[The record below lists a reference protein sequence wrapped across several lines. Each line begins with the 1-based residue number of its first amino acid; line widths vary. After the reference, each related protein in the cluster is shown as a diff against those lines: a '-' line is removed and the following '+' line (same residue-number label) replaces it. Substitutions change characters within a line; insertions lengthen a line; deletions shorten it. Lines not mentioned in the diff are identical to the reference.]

1 VYSEKTDFVD
11 YIYPIELEINEN
23 MGTDSSVSY
32 IDLHLVIGNKSG
44 LRTNLH
50 SKQWTCVSESIG
62 LKNSATQFL

>member
-44 LRTNLH
+44 LRTKR
-50 SKQWTCVSESIG
+50 SKQKR
-62 LKNSATQFL
+62 LFQFSHCEPSMFI